1 MMMRNIPTHYATKGL
16 ENGKVL
22 KFDIRRPTKDEQLW
36 NKQTEKTRNSTQ
48 ECVIE
53 SLSEIEGKTDNK
65 KQNKT
70 NKDKQNATQTKRNKD
85 QMGKQDSEKKRLKAN
100 PMETWAQKKKR
111 GKGKTKQNKQNE

>member
-1 MMMRNIPTHYATKGL
+1 MTMHNIPIHYKTKVL

-36 NKQTEKTRNSTQ
+36 NKQTEKTRNITQ

-53 SLSEIEGKTDNK
+53 SLSEIEGKKDNK

-70 NKDKQNATQTKRNKD
+70 NKDKHTETQAKRNKD
-85 QMGKQDSEKKRLKAN
+85 QTDKQDSEKKRLKAN
-100 PMETWAQKKKR
+100 PMET
-111 GKGKTKQNKQNE
+111 

>member
-1 MMMRNIPTHYATKGL
+1 MTMHNIPIHYKTKVL

-36 NKQTEKTRNSTQ
+36 NKQTEKTRNITQ

-53 SLSEIEGKTDNK
+53 SLSEIEGKKDNK

-70 NKDKQNATQTKRNKD
+70 NKDKHTETQTKETKNKRTNRTR
-85 QMGKQDSEKKRLKAN
+85 KRKD
-100 PMETWAQKKKR
+100 
-111 GKGKTKQNKQNE
+111 